1 MKELFDAAVVEAKA
15 QGIDYL
21 NTDRRIL
28 RRRAQLLTAK
38 AASTPSASEKEALMA
53 KVAKILADLNIAF
66 LAHNDITAITT
77 TNHPVINPGPGG
89 RPDAAPSS
97 VRSPR

>member
-1 MKELFDAAVVEAKA
+1 
-15 QGIDYL
+15 
-21 NTDRRIL
+21 
-28 RRRAQLLTAK
+28 
-38 AASTPSASEKEALMA
+38 MA